1 MKSKAAVCVVM
12 ALSMASSG
20 LAFGQGR
27 GNSERHGDRNDGGR
41 NEQAQRGG
49 DNRGG
54 DNERSHFNRSGH
66 DERGFGRGHNEEK
79 RHGRGAG
86 PNHEYYRG
94 DRLPAEY
101 RHRQYVV
108 NDWRG
113 YNLTAPPRGYQWV
126 QSGSD
131 FILVTIATGV
141 ILQLLLGR

>member
-1 MKSKAAVCVVM
+1 MNSKAAVCVVV

-27 GNSERHGDRNDGGR
+27 GDRDGRGQDRGR

-54 DNERSHFNRSGH
+54 DNERNHFNRSGH
-66 DERGFGRGHNEEK
+66 DERGFGRGHNEEQ
-79 RHGRGAG
+79 RNGRGAG

-94 DRLPAEY
+94 DRLPLEY

-113 YNLTAPPRGYQWV
+113 YNLGAPPRGYHWV
-126 QSGSD
+126 QSGGD
-131 FILVTIATGV
+131 FILVAIATGV
-141 ILQLLLGR
+141 ILQILLGR

>member
-1 MKSKAAVCVVM
+1 MNSKAAVCVVV

-27 GNSERHGDRNDGGR
+27 GNGEGRGDRDDRGR

-49 DNRGG
+49 DNQ
-54 DNERSHFNRSGH
+54 RSHFNRSGH
-66 DERGFGRGHNEEK
+66 DERGFGRGHNDES
-79 RHGRGAG
+79 RNGRGVG

-94 DRLPAEY
+94 DRLPYEY
-101 RHRQYVV
+101 RHPQYVV

-113 YNLTAPPRGYQWV
+113 HNLSAPPRGYQWV
-126 QSGSD
+126 QSGGD
-131 FILVTIATGV
+131 FILVAIATGV